1 MGNSAWWR
9 RKIFMFDKEDIS
21 LSFSC
26 SSTSHLQKDIY
37 TNH

>member
-9 RKIFMFDKEDIS
+9 RKIFMFEKEDIS

-26 SSTSHLQKDIY
+26 YFTPHLLKDIY